1 MTIKRQYSL
10 PNCTL
15 ILEGLS
21 DGTSTTGQPD
31 PRPIMSIVVNAECHL
46 VGQRQPLTGGRDFLE
61 SLVSGV
67 SNYAQEFLS
76 TVPHPVASDSQPAL
90 LHLQP
95 FPGKNRHRLTIQPSL
110 VNSVGA
116 GSSTGQT
123 AVASQPIHFDLTT
136 VQLFDLVEAVDQFL
150 ADSRTLPDLAL
161 KLKPV
166 SKRDLTTREPVAKRA
181 APAALGVTSLAVTA
195 LAFSLIPIPKVEPPK
210 DTAPDAKAQAT
221 ASPSATPSTTPTPSP
236 SATPTSTAD
245 LEALLASVPEITNP
259 SQLYFLQRKLYNQID
274 LQWEKRRE
282 LNRNLIYR
290 LGVGKDGAIVA
301 YKPVNSAAGDRL
313 DQTPLPKLIYTPTD
327 NSSATTE
334 RIALFKVVF
343 TNKGELQVSPWRG
356 YTSKPSLGT
365 QITDRDQL
373 KSLQQQLDDQIRP
386 KWQGTSSA
394 TRNLVYR
401 VAVNKDG
408 VFSDYEPQN
417 QSAFDYLR
425 KTPIPELFQNSNS
438 KVDVE
443 EPLAHF
449 KVVLKPSGVT
459 EISRW

>member
-46 VGQRQPLTGGRDFLE
+46 VGHKPLSGGRDFLE
-61 SLVSGV
+61 SLVSAV
-67 SNYAQEFLS
+67 SDYAQEFLS
-76 TVPHPVASDSQPAL
+76 TVPHPVSLDHQPASVQ
-90 LHLQP
+90 LQP
-95 FPGKNRHRLTIQPSL
+95 FPGKNLHRLTVEPNL
-110 VNSVGA
+110 VTNSVGTGA
-116 GSSTGQT
+116 SVGQT
-123 AVASQPIHFDLTT
+123 AVISQPIHFDLTT

-161 KLKPV
+161 RIKSV
-166 SKRDLTTREPVAKRA
+166 SKRDITTREPVAKRA
-181 APAALGVTSLAVTA
+181 APAALGVTSLAVA
-195 LAFSLIPIPKVEPPK
+195 AIAFSLIPIPKVEPPK
-210 DTAPDAKAQAT
+210 DTAPEAKAQ
-221 ASPSATPSTTPTPSP
+221 ATPSTTPTPSP
-236 SATPTSTAD
+236 TGTPTSTAD
-245 LEALLASVPEITNP
+245 LEALLASVPEITEP
-259 SQLYFLQRKLYNQID
+259 SQLYFLQRKIYNQID
-274 LQWEKRRE
+274 LQWENRRE
-282 LNRNLIYR
+282 LNRSLIYR

-301 YKPVNSAAGDRL
+301 YKPVNTAAGDRL
-313 DQTPLPKLIYTPTD
+313 NETPLPKLLYTPT
-327 NSSATTE
+327 NSEGAIAE

-343 TNKGELQVSPWRG
+343 TDKGELQVSPWRG
-356 YTSKPSLGT
+356 YTSKPSLGQ
-365 QITDRDQL
+365 QITDADQL
-373 KSLQQQLDDQIRP
+373 KSLQQQLDDKIRP
-386 KWQGTSSA
+386 KWQGISNS

-425 KTPIPELFQNSNS
+425 KTPLPELFQNSNT
-438 KVDVE
+438 VDVE

-449 KVVLKPSGVT
+449 KVILKPSGVT